1 MKKLNRQ
8 QIQFAQNY
16 IELGNARQAAIRAGY
31 SPSSASYTGHK
42 LLKNPRVEAHIKV
55 LLASQ
60 LEAGGVTKT
69 GLIGSLVTIITKET
83 SSDSDKIKAID
94 LINKMSG
101 FYLRPLDLLL
111 QLPEEQILRLIQ
123 ESKKAINITHQ
134 ELPQ

>member
-42 LLKNPRVEAHIKV
+42 LLKNPRVEAHIKT

-94 LINKMSG
+94 LINKM
-101 FYLRPLDLLL
+101 
-111 QLPEEQILRLIQ
+111 
-123 ESKKAINITHQ
+123 
-134 ELPQ
+134 

>member
-42 LLKNPRVEAHIKV
+42 LLKNPRVEAHIKA